1 MTRKLLFSAL
11 LCWSMVALLSATTVS
26 IKEFNITGSMP
37 NAYLDNSTDR
47 EHQNS
52 VCMGINDTL
61 TVSMDDD
68 FFSGLDYHRWT
79 TAGSIAIVDTLNA
92 STVRV
97 VSNGYG
103 KGRVYL
109 RYIANDCNTY
119 TYFDIFKSF
128 SAKHFEISGPDCMA
142 PGDVVVLSVQ
152 PLLTEHLSDQIGIDR
167 YYWNVTA
174 TPKPSFVDRI
184 VYAAGDGSAVTFVA
198 GNVSDSDYVTVNFG
212 VCNQATDRAARQKL
226 GKTAPKPEVP
236 EEVCAEYGVRSI
248 TLSVTNPVEGVEY
261 SWWCKNA
268 KWQFDRTIGTSV
280 AVTLDAESAEDIIVT
295 ASYIDGS
302 GCSGTETAIKVN
314 RSWGTDVALTS
325 PNSTSY
331 QFTAGSTYEFKLTG
345 QLSSGSIEWL
355 CPQGWSIAPASS
367 QGYANIKLIPG
378 TGALLQDTL
387 RARTHSCSESGYDMV
402 EHLVYVRPAPVT
414 AISGETCLTA
424 GQQYVFRVAAEGNGP
439 KADSY
444 TWKINN
450 NTVAY
455 ASFTGDSIVFIATEG
470 MTSIAVRPNGLNDCN
485 GSFYTA
491 ALNFRPT
498 PPTEISAKC
507 VAYNMPDTV
516 TLTLEGTSSTQNYAW
531 DIPAGLTVVEQDTR
545 KTYTTVATN
554 GIPAVYE
561 VKAWGVG
568 TGICGN
574 TDTITYPVR
583 IDSIA
588 ASIIYHHL
596 NIPGMGSMYFFMNN
610 SDLGGIS
617 TYHWY
622 CFNNGEPIDVLQ
634 SNDAASVTFV
644 NGHDLGDIAGT
655 QYTLVCE
662 ATFAN
667 GCKGRFQYGA
677 PLDLSGVTLQAAPAM
692 RAAKGRN
699 MAASAVFHVFP
710 NPASTYLTL
719 QLNDAKQSYADIW
732 IIDMQGKIIDSQS
745 GFDLAHTY
753 NVSALPAGQYIV
765 CLKQGQEHYTANFI
779 KQ

>member
-1 MTRKLLFSAL
+1 MNRKLFLSAL
-11 LCWSMVALLSATTVS
+11 LCWSVVALLSATTVS
-26 IKEFNITGSMP
+26 IKEFNITGSTP

-68 FFSGLDYHRWT
+68 FFSGLDYYRWT

-128 SAKHFEISGPDCMA
+128 SAKNFEISGPDCMA
-142 PGDVVVLSVQ
+142 PGDVVVLSVE

-198 GNVSDSDYVTVNFG
+198 GNVSDSDSVTVNFG
-212 VCNQATDRAARQKL
+212 VCNQAADRAARQKL

-248 TLSVTNPVEGVEY
+248 TLSVSNPVEGVEY

-302 GCSGTETAIKVN
+302 GCSGTEAAIKVN
-314 RSWGTDVALTS
+314 RSWGADVALTS

-331 QFTAGSTYEFKLTG
+331 QFTTGTTYEFRLTG

-378 TGALLQDTL
+378 AGALLQDTL

-450 NTVAY
+450 NTAAY
-455 ASFTGDSIVFIATEG
+455 AAFTGDSLVFTATEG
-470 MTSIAVRPNGLNDCN
+470 MTSIAVRPNGLNGCN
-485 GSFYTA
+485 GSFYTQNLLFIPVTPTGIVA
-491 ALNFRPT
+491 AHC
-498 PPTEISAKC
+498 IAAGVS
-507 VAYNMPDTV
+507 DTV
-516 TLTLEGTSSTQNYAW
+516 TLSIEGAQPNQNYEW
-531 DIPAGLTVVEQDTR
+531 ELPNDITYVSGNNSKSTIVV
-545 KTYTTVATN
+545 KTN
-554 GIPAVYE
+554 GIAGNSTVQAHAVSSCGSTNPVSLTLY
-561 VKAWGVG
+561 
-568 TGICGN
+568 TGDVLFSLDIVSRRKN
-574 TDTITYPVR
+574 TMVYTYPEILEDTITESP
-583 IDSIA
+583 IA
-588 ASIIYHHL
+588 YYEWYL
-596 NIPGMGSMYFFMNN
+596 N
-610 SDLGGIS
+610 DELIS
-617 TYHWY
+617 QGPNQY
-622 CFNNGEPIDVLQ
+622 DVTL
-634 SNDAASVTFV
+634 NTTDAVGTIRLVVT
-644 NGHDLGDIAGT
+644 L
-655 QYTLVCE
+655 E
-662 ATFAN
+662 N
-667 GCKGRFQYGA
+667 GCKQSAMASFSNALMA
-677 PLDLSGVTLQAAPAM
+677 PKS
-692 RAAKGRN
+692 N
-699 MAASAVFHVFP
+699 SATETIAQELEELHISP
-710 NPASTYLTL
+710 NPAQNTMRVDFPSKAKKTIVRIYGISGQHVSRFVTTDTYTDIDTSSFPNGIYTIVIS
-719 QLNDAKQSYADIW
+719 QDGVRYSAD
-732 IIDMQGKIIDSQS
+732 
-745 GFDLAHTY
+745 F
-753 NVSALPAGQYIV
+753 IV
-765 CLKQGQEHYTANFI
+765 QH
-779 KQ
+779 

>member
-1 MTRKLLFSAL
+1 MNRKLLFSAL

-26 IKEFNITGSMP
+26 IKEFNITGSTP

-92 STVRV
+92 STIRV

-128 SAKHFEISGPDCMA
+128 SAANFEISGPDCMA

-198 GNVSDSDYVTVNFG
+198 GNVSDSDTVTVNFG

-248 TLSVTNPVEGVEY
+248 TLSVSNPVEGVEY

-268 KWQFDRTIGTSV
+268 KWQFNRTIGTSV

-314 RSWGTDVALTS
+314 RSWGADVALTS

-331 QFTAGSTYEFKLTG
+331 RFTTDSTYEFKLTG

-402 EHLVYVRPAPVT
+402 EHLVYVRPAPVA

-450 NTVAY
+450 NTAAY
-455 ASFTGDSIVFIATEG
+455 AAFTGDSLVFTATDG
-470 MTSIAVRPNGLNDCN
+470 MTSIAVRPNGLNGCN
-485 GSFYTA
+485 GDFYTEN
-491 ALNFRPT
+491 LLFKPT
-498 PPTEISAKC
+498 APTSIVMTEPVCLVANMLDTITLELEGIQQNQDYNWILPTGWTLIEASTHNTEIQ
-507 VAYNMPDTV
+507 V
-516 TLTLEGTSSTQNYAW
+516 Q
-531 DIPAGLTVVEQDTR
+531 
-545 KTYTTVATN
+545 TN
-554 GIPAVYE
+554 GVIGNYTISAY
-561 VKAWGVG
+561 GIG
-568 TGICGN
+568 QGICGN
-574 TDTITYPVR
+574 SNLTSFNVS
-583 IDSIA
+583 IDSVPFTLSHELSGRTSRLVYFDPYPLEDAVYYTWFVNGTLTAEGTDALEITFSRNIA
-588 ASIIYHHL
+588 ASVMLIVEFENGCQQIASIE
-596 NIPGMGSMYFFMNN
+596 IPAYTSGASYAPN
-610 SDLGGIS
+610 
-617 TYHWY
+617 
-622 CFNNGEPIDVLQ
+622 
-634 SNDAASVTFV
+634 AAMI
-644 NGHDLGDIAGT
+644 N
-655 QYTLVCE
+655 E
-662 ATFAN
+662 FAN
-667 GCKGRFQYGA
+667 AEQENSNM
-677 PLDLSGVTLQAAPAM
+677 LESSNTILTLS
-692 RAAKGRN
+692 
-699 MAASAVFHVFP
+699 P
-710 NPASTYLTL
+710 NPANTVLTL
-719 QLNDAKQSYADIW
+719 TMSALGQHNVLRIYSMN
-732 IIDMQGKIIDSQS
+732 GKLIYSQMVT
-745 GFDLAHTY
+745 DTY
-753 NVSALPAGQYIV
+753 VEIPTRRLPAGTYMLRLIQDGRAYSEQFIV
-765 CLKQGQEHYTANFI
+765 KH
-779 KQ
+779 

>member
-1 MTRKLLFSAL
+1 M
-11 LCWSMVALLSATTVS
+11 
-26 IKEFNITGSMP
+26 
-37 NAYLDNSTDR
+37 
-47 EHQNS
+47 
-52 VCMGINDTL
+52 
-61 TVSMDDD
+61 
-68 FFSGLDYHRWT
+68 
-79 TAGSIAIVDTLNA
+79 
-92 STVRV
+92 

-128 SAKHFEISGPDCMA
+128 SAAGFEISGPDCMA

-248 TLSVTNPVEGVEY
+248 TLSVSNPVEGVEY

-402 EHLVYVRPAPVT
+402 EHLVYVRPAPVA

-455 ASFTGDSIVFIATEG
+455 ASFTGDSLVFIATDG
-470 MTSIAVRPNGLNDCN
+470 MTSIAVRPNGLNGCT
-485 GSFYTA
+485 GSFYTQN
-491 ALNFRPT
+491 LLFKPVTPT
-498 PPTEISAKC
+498 GIVSPSCI
-507 VAYNMPDTV
+507 AYNMPDTV
-516 TLTLEGTSSTQNYAW
+516 TFSIEEPVANQQYAW
-531 DIPAGLTVVEQDTR
+531 TIPNGWSLVESRNNGREIDVR
-545 KTYTTVATN
+545 TT
-554 GIPAVYE
+554 
-561 VKAWGVG
+561 GVEGEYIVSAQSIG

-574 TDTITYPVR
+574 SAIISDTVHINSVSSKIDCYAALNMFTLTGYENTDDYYWYYVQNGTDVSVDVLR
-583 IDSIA
+583 
-588 ASIIYHHL
+588 
-596 NIPGMGSMYFFMNN
+596 NN
-610 SDLGGIS
+610 TTRFVEWRGGIS
-617 TYHWY
+617 IGEISATNNSTIVLEYTTAAGCRARLTY
-622 CFNNGEPIDVLQ
+622 
-634 SNDAASVTFV
+634 
-644 NGHDLGDIAGT
+644 
-655 QYTLVCE
+655 
-662 ATFAN
+662 
-667 GCKGRFQYGA
+667 
-677 PLDLSGVTLQAAPAM
+677 GVALNPAVDY
-692 RAAKGRN
+692 RSQIP
-699 MAASAVFHVFP
+699 ASAQRKSARQNMFDSEDKALVVSP
-710 NPASTYLTL
+710 NPTSAELSVSLQDNSPFELYIIDLNGKIVYTDTSVQSTYLL
-719 QLNDAKQSYADIW
+719 D
-732 IIDMQGKIIDSQS
+732 
-745 GFDLAHTY
+745 
-753 NVSALPAGQYIV
+753 VSAWKQDVYIV
-765 CLKQGQEHYTANFI
+765 FALQNGKQVSYSKFI